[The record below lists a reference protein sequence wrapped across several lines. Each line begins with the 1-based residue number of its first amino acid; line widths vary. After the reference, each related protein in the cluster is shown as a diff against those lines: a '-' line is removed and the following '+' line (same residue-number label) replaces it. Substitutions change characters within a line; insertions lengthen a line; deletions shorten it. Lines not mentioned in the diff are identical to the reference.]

1 MTKKQVGE
9 ERVYSAYIF
18 HIAVD
23 HQKMSG
29 LELKLVRKQE
39 LMQRPWKNVTY

>member
-1 MTKKQVGE
+1 MNKKQVGE
-9 ERVYSAYIF
+9 ERAYSAHTF

-23 HQKMSG
+23 HQRNSG

-39 LMQRPWKNVTY
+39 PMQRS